1 MEPELF
7 DFPNAAALAADVAR
21 RWVDAAAHAAAQN
34 APFRVALSGG
44 RVARDFMAAVATE
57 ARRQGLPPEA
67 VDFFWGDERCVPP
80 AHADSNYLLAEENLL
95 KPLGVPAHRIHRLRG
110 EADPATAAREA
121 EAELR
126 AVCPADA
133 QGRPVLDLVLL
144 GMGEDAHV
152 ASLFPGAPAEIVAST
167 ACYLPVIGPKPPPQR
182 LTLTYDT
189 IQAARM
195 IWVLVSGAGKEA
207 VLLQSLAPDSDT
219 PLARVLRSHF
229 ATIFLAH

>member
-1 MEPELF
+1 MQPELF

-21 RWVDAAAHAAAQN
+21 RWVDEAANAAARN
-34 APFRVALSGG
+34 MPFRVALSGG
-44 RVARDFMAAVATE
+44 RVAKDFMAAVAVE
-57 ARRQGLPPEA
+57 ARRRRLSPDA

-80 AHADSNYLLAEENLL
+80 DHVDSNYLLAEENLL
-95 KPLGVPAHRIHRLRG
+95 KPLGIPAQRIHRLKG
-110 EADPATAAREA
+110 EAHPATAAREA

-126 AVCPADA
+126 AICPADA

-152 ASLFPGAPAEIVAST
+152 ASLFPGAPASVAEST

-182 LTLTYDT
+182 LTLTFHT

-195 IWVLVSGAGKEA
+195 IWVLVSGTGKEA
-207 VLLQSLAPDSDT
+207 VLLQSLAPGADT
-219 PLARVLRSHF
+219 PLARVLRSHL
-229 ATIFLAH
+229 ATIFLAR